1 MSFIRGLFSRSKS
14 SGKIIVEVDLCF
26 TDETLSQAFADASAS
41 TDALCAVLWR
51 ACSTPHALSICRS
64 APGQGTAVLP
74 PLLAAVRAAAST
86 ISSDDMSWRD
96 AKLTKLLALLP

>member
-14 SGKIIVEVDLCF
+14 TSKLIVEVDLCF
-26 TDETLSQAFADASAS
+26 TDEALGQAYTDASAS

-86 ISSDDMSWRD
+86 ISCLLYTSPSPRD
-96 AKLTKLLALLP
+96 